1 MSQLCRAQDKYNFVL
16 YIPEIKLQ
24 DFRVT
29 SGGVVILEFK
39 INPVKMLMGKLVNRV
54 PLVTLELDEL
64 SSSAW
69 LSMDGR
75 RSILDIARIQSKKT
89 GDDIDEAA
97 RRIVQFMR
105 YVATRG
111 WIRFK
116 SAEREADSTSHS
128 SDPSTR
134 F

>member
-1 MSQLCRAQDKYNFVL
+1 MNRLNSAQEKYNFIL
-16 YIPEIKLQ
+16 YIPEIKSQ
-24 DFRVT
+24 DFTVT
-29 SGGVVILEFK
+29 NGGRVILELK
-39 INPVKMLMGKLVNRV
+39 INPVKMLMGRLVNKV
-54 PLVTLELDEL
+54 PLSTLELDEL

-75 RSILDIARIQSKKT
+75 RSILDIARIQSQKT

-105 YVATRG
+105 YIANKG

-116 SAEREADSTSHS
+116 PAEAASHS
-128 SDPSTR
+128 PISN
-134 F
+134 

>member
-1 MSQLCRAQDKYNFVL
+1 MSQLCHAQDKYNFVL
-16 YIPEIKLQ
+16 YVPEIKRQ

-29 SGGVVILEFK
+29 NGGRVVLKLQIH
-39 INPVKMLMGKLVNRV
+39 PVKMLMGRLVNKV
-54 PLVTLELDEL
+54 PLSTLELDEL

-75 RSILDIARIQSKKT
+75 RSILDIARIQSEKT

-105 YVATRG
+105 YVAHRG

-116 SAEREADSTSHS
+116 PAEGKAGSQTALL
-128 SDPSTR
+128 
-134 F
+134 

>member
-1 MSQLCRAQDKYNFVL
+1 MNRLSAAQERYNFVL
-16 YIPEIKLQ
+16 YIPEIKGQ
-24 DFRVT
+24 DFSVTNGGRV
-29 SGGVVILEFK
+29 VLELK
-39 INPVKMLMGKLVNRV
+39 VNPVKMLMGRLVNRI
-54 PLVTLELDEL
+54 PLSTLELDEL

-105 YVATRG
+105 YIANRG

-116 SAEREADSTSHS
+116 PAEQKPHALFNNKTQ
-128 SDPSTR
+128 
-134 F
+134 